1 MLCAGAGLFS
11 MTNSQVIV
19 VPMQTSL
26 GLSSD
31 QANAIQYIPAASSL
45 LVVFLAGLMA
55 DRWGARRV
63 LLMASGIY
71 TLGSV
76 LVSLSSGLGM
86 ALIGRSLSGIGS
98 STMTVGSLSLIHATL
113 TNPAERAKAFSLFG
127 AMKPSVFLMTP
138 LLTAVVVEASN
149 WRLGV
154 ALCAVV
160 GSLCWL
166 STWRWAPRRSYLP
179 GRNIRLSL
187 LAGIA
192 LAAIA
197 IGITTAGS
205 NPSLMATSTLVG
217 IASLLGLLLILGRRV
232 QRSPERLL
240 PWARNRQM
248 VLVSLAVMAA
258 SMPNL
263 LFCTNLLLQYR
274 YQAPLVTIF
283 LLLVIPQACGVAGG
297 LAAGPISRRYGP
309 LKASTA
315 GLVVSGVSSLALFFV
330 GPQAPIWVPILA
342 VTISAAP
349 MAFVMGPITET
360 FLDLA
365 PKESSGIAS
374 SLRNA
379 TTTLGGCLGGALIG
393 MLGFGVFEY
402 RLAQMLETTSLT
414 SLHAQNVAQQIR
426 AGATVKELVSSIPDL
441 KVKALLTGA
450 APALHTAQIDAYQ
463 ALGLS
468 AALIYFL
475 SAALLILS
483 RKQKRQS

>member
-1 MLCAGAGLFS
+1 

-45 LVVFLAGLMA
+45 LVVFLAGLMT
-55 DRWGARRV
+55 DRWGARKV

-71 TLGSV
+71 TLGAV

-86 ALIGRSLSGIGS
+86 ALIGRSLSGVGS

-127 AMKPSVFLMTP
+127 AMKPGVFLLTP
-138 LLTAVVVEASN
+138 LLSAMVVEATN

-160 GSLCWL
+160 GTLCCL
-166 STWRWAPRRSYLP
+166 STWRWAPRRAYLP
-179 GRNIRLSL
+179 GRNTRLSL

-197 IGITTAGS
+197 LGITTAGS
-205 NPSLMATSTLVG
+205 NTSLMVTSISVG
-217 IASLLGLLLILGRRV
+217 IASLLGLLLLLGRRV
-232 QRSPERLL
+232 QHSPEPLL
-240 PWARNRQM
+240 PWARNRRM

-274 YQAPLVTIF
+274 YQAPLVTIV
-283 LLLVIPQACGVAGG
+283 LLLVVPQACGVAGG
-297 LAAGPISRRYGP
+297 LAAGPISRRYGAP
-309 LKASTA
+309 WATTA
-315 GLVVSGVSSLALFFV
+315 GLVLSAVTSLALLLV
-330 GPQAPIWVPILA
+330 EPQAPIWVPVLA

-360 FLDLA
+360 FLDQT
-365 PKESSGIAS
+365 PRESAGIAS

-379 TTTLGGCLGGALIG
+379 TSTLGGCLGGALIG
-393 MLGFGVFEY
+393 ALGFGVFEH

-426 AGATVKELVSSIPDL
+426 AGATVKDLVSSIPDL
-441 KVKALLTGA
+441 QVKALLTGA
-450 APALHTAQIDAYQ
+450 APALHTAQINAYQ
-463 ALGLS
+463 AMGLS
-468 AALIYFL
+468 AALIYLF
-475 SAALLILS
+475 AALLLTLS
-483 RKQKRQS
+483 RRPQRGTCGHANQS